1 MKEILKQGFIY
12 FSCNNVLRYVSLC
25 YLAEI
30 SLELIVNNPYNFKL
44 CRFDVMTYI
53 SHWKFLISGISSTEL

>member
-12 FSCNNVLRYVSLC
+12 FSCNHVLRYGSLC

-44 CRFDVMTYI
+44 YRFV
-53 SHWKFLISGISSTEL
+53 S